1 MTELRHLGALAGI
14 EFAATG
20 ADEDLQRLVALS
32 HRDRMALAIVIG
44 NVRRARGDL
53 LIGVA
58 RAQKHRAAADEGR
71 ARRQS
76 ARRAEFCQL
85 PGDRFADNLHR
96 RLPRAA
102 TSVENEAVFAPI
114 VVGRIGHPAHAVDAI
129 EAAEEHLRRVARIG
143 EAVVGTR

>member
-14 EFAATG
+14 ELAATG

-76 ARRAEFCQL
+76 ARRAKSANSPATALRTICIVVSLALQL
-85 PGDRFADNLHR
+85 QSRMKPY
-96 RLPRAA
+96 LPR
-102 TSVENEAVFAPI
+102 
-114 VVGRIGHPAHAVDAI
+114 
-129 EAAEEHLRRVARIG
+129 
-143 EAVVGTR
+143 